1 MMMNNL
7 AKALPLNHTFFN
19 MVNLKSDSPQGL
31 KMNVINKTG
40 RLEVICG
47 SMFSGKTEE
56 LMRRLKRAEYAKKN
70 VLTIKHFID
79 QRAHQN
85 YDCIFSHE
93 GKQRKAC
100 LVGNDDASIVQLY
113 DLVDASVSVVG
124 IDEGHFFQPN
134 IVPAVQNLVAQG
146 KYVLVAGLDLDFR
159 GQPFPVMA
167 QLMALAD
174 DVVKLKAICVC
185 CGQDAHH
192 TQRLVNGKPAHYD
205 DPIIMV
211 GAEECYE
218 ARCRNC
224 FSVVRTISSEIILP
238 AAGCT
243 LEDIL

>member
-1 MMMNNL
+1 MNSND
-7 AKALPLNHTFFN
+7 KA
-19 MVNLKSDSPQGL
+19 
-31 KMNVINKTG
+31 G

-56 LMRRLKRAEYAKKN
+56 LMRRLKRAEYAKQS

-93 GKQRKAC
+93 GRQRKAC
-100 LVGNDDASIVQLY
+100 LVGNDAASVTQLNE
-113 DLVDASVSVVG
+113 LVDEGTGVVG
-124 IDEGHFFQPN
+124 IDEGHFFKPN
-134 IVPAVQNLVAQG
+134 IVPAVQQLVQRG
-146 KYVLVAGLDLDFR
+146 KRVLVAGLDLDFR
-159 GQPFPVMA
+159 GEPFEVMS

-174 DVVKLKAICVC
+174 DVLKLKAICVC

-192 TQRLVNGKPAHYD
+192 TQRLVNGQPAHYD

-218 ARCRNC
+218 ARCRCC
-224 FSVVRTISSEIILP
+224 FRVERTVHARVVP
-238 AAGCT
+238 AAECA
-243 LEDIL
+243 LEDIV